1 MSSTLSEIMT
11 STLKNEEN
19 YKQLMNILS
28 KIIGDTVEKSVKYEQ
43 KLLKLEGNKNE
54 SKISFNSKEIPKIT
68 ITNYI
73 KRLIKYTKIE
83 PSTLILGI
91 IYFDRICSQGNI
103 ILSFFNV
110 YKLLLISFILAIKYN
125 EEYFE
130 TNEFYA
136 KIGGLNIKSINKLE
150 VKVLK
155 IINFN
160 LYVNQDIYDNYVN
173 QFEAFIQK
181 KTNFLM

>member
-83 PSTLILGI
+83 L
-91 IYFDRICSQGNI
+91 
-103 ILSFFNV
+103 
-110 YKLLLISFILAIKYN
+110 
-125 EEYFE
+125 
-130 TNEFYA
+130 
-136 KIGGLNIKSINKLE
+136 
-150 VKVLK
+150 
-155 IINFN
+155 
-160 LYVNQDIYDNYVN
+160 
-173 QFEAFIQK
+173 
-181 KTNFLM
+181 

>member
-91 IYFDRICSQGNI
+91 IYFDKICNKGNI
-103 ILSFFNV
+103 ILSFLNV
-110 YKLLLISFILAIKYN
+110 YRLILISLVLAIKFN

-130 TNEFYA
+130 TNEFYS
-136 KIGGLNIKSINKLE
+136 KIGGLSNKSFNKLE
-150 VKVLK
+150 IAVLK
-155 IINFN
+155 ILNYK
-160 LYVNQDIYDNYVN
+160 LYIKKDIYDNYIN
-173 QFEAFIQK
+173 HISNFIES
-181 KTNFLM
+181 NLYVL